1 MPALSLLAAAFLVLL
16 ACLGWVALRVFAARN
31 DKGELTAPGCLNGCA
46 FAVVLA
52 GLGAVGLGT
61 LVVGAFVAATP
72 PEVRETFRD
81 VRHEL
86 SGAFTDMREELRGAA
101 DELND
106 ELREAA
112 EELRRE
118 LPGERNDARPRGP
131 EWTRRRESESSA
143 PLAAPV
149 VDGWPVRL
157 VVRWRG
163 EANPPLELL
172 EALVGCGLVEPIDIA
187 VESSADETD
196 ETEQRATFH
205 ARAAGGEFAE
215 LERCLRE
222 ALEQARETSGTSF
235 ELLEA
240 QREDLR

>member
-143 PLAAPV
+143 PLAACPLSSITRSSSRCV
-149 VDGWPVRL
+149 SRSSLIWLSALAVRPQRTW
-157 VVRWRG
+157 VRG
-163 EANPPLELL
+163 EVSDVIFGPAGAPKVSM
-172 EALVGCGLVEPIDIA
+172 AFRTSSGF
-187 VESSADETD
+187 ES
-196 ETEQRATFH
+196 
-205 ARAAGGEFAE
+205 AGW
-215 LERCLRE
+215 
-222 ALEQARETSGTSF
+222 
-235 ELLEA
+235 
-240 QREDLR
+240 